1 MFSIL
6 FLIFLFGLCLGSFLN
21 VCIYRLPREQSV
33 IGGRS
38 YCPACDRMIAWHDN
52 IPLLSYVILLGRCR
66 YCDEKISFRYFTVEL
81 LSGLALVLA
90 GYYWLFRPQNP
101 YWFNFIS
108 YSYLILVSIAILFID
123 LEFSIIPNQL
133 SYSLI
138 ITGLA
143 AGFFTH
149 APLSPARV
157 SFAPQQFWWSL
168 AGFLVGGTIFLVLA
182 LVSPLIYGQSALGM
196 GDVKLIAG
204 YGAWMGPRAALF
216 IIVVGSLI
224 GAVVGSTL
232 MIARGKSLRNEI
244 PFGPFLC
251 LAAVFYL
258 FWGAELVSWYVG
270 LFS

>member
-1 MFSIL
+1 MISLL
-6 FLIFLFGLCLGSFLN
+6 FVIFLFGLCLGSFLN

-33 IGGRS
+33 VGGRS
-38 YCPACDRMIAWHDN
+38 YCPGCERTISWHDN
-52 IPLLSYVILLGRCR
+52 IPLLSYLILLGRCR
-66 YCDEKISFRYFTVEL
+66 YCDEKISFRYFIVEL
-81 LSGLALVLA
+81 LSGLAVTLSA
-90 GYYWLFRPQNP
+90 FYWLFLPDKP
-101 YWFNFIS
+101 HWFNFVA
-108 YSYLILVSIAILFID
+108 YSYLILVSLAIFFVD
-123 LEFSIIPNQL
+123 FEFSIIPNEL
-133 SYSLI
+133 SYALI

-149 APLSPARV
+149 APLSTGRI
-157 SFAPQQFWWSL
+157 SFVPQQFWWSL
-168 AGFLVGGTIFLVLA
+168 AGFLVGGIIFLVLA

-204 YGAWMGPRAALF
+204 YGAWMGPQAALF
-216 IIVVGSLI
+216 IIIAGSLI
-224 GAVVGSTL
+224 GAIVGSAL
-232 MIARGKSLRNEI
+232 MFYRGKSLRNEI